1 MTYGRKSCLEEPV
14 SECHRGEDSC
24 GRSQTIWIQTVLKAA
39 TFPMHGYTSHF
50 QVSGFKLGREGRIAS
65 ASNPCRTVHPF
76 LFPTHSVRTFSTEC
90 QTFHLK
96 VDIELLLTKTPMAK
110 LYVCDGGSLC
120 LRRCKK
126 GMALAKYKI
135 KQVIQNNK

>member
-1 MTYGRKSCLEEPV
+1 MRYGRESCLEEPV
-14 SECHRGEDSC
+14 SGCHRGEDSC
-24 GRSQTIWIQTVLKAA
+24 GRSQTIWSQAVLKAA

-50 QVSGFKLGREGRIAS
+50 QVSGFKLGREGRITS

-76 LFPTHSVRTFSTEC
+76 LFLSWSVNLWYRVPEFSSKSRH
-90 QTFHLK
+90 QIAL
-96 VDIELLLTKTPMAK
+96 DKTPVAK
-110 LYVCDGGSLC
+110 MYVYDGGSLC